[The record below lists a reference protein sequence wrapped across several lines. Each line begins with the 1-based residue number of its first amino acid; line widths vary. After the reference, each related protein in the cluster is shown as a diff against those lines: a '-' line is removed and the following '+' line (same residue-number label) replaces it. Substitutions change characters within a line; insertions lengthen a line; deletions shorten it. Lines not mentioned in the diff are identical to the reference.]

1 MNITLGLHVDS
12 LQWPTRKPRLLWPL
26 CTSSLDFPFV
36 NILIFA
42 EQYISVGIKT
52 LYSLCVRLNHLNNA
66 NKVEVEID
74 VEIQFPK

>member
-12 LQWPTRKPRLLWPL
+12 LQWPTRKPTLLWPL
-26 CTSSLDFPFV
+26 CTSSLDFPFI

-42 EQYISVGIKT
+42 EQYISVKKT
-52 LYSLCVRLNHLNNA
+52 LYSLCVRLIHLNNA

-74 VEIQFPK
+74 VEVQFPK

>member
-12 LQWPTRKPRLLWPL
+12 LQWPTRKPTLLWPL
-26 CTSSLDFPFV
+26 CTSSLDFPFI

-42 EQYISVGIKT
+42 EQYISVEMY
-52 LYSLCVRLNHLNNA
+52 YSA

-74 VEIQFPK
+74 VEVQFPK